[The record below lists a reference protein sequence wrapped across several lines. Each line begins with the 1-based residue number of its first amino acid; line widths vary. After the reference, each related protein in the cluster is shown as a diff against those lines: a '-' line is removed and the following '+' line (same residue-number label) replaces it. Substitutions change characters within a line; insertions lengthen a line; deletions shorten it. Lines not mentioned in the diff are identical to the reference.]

1 MTSIHIKQALPN
13 DLTTL
18 QNLGRETFYE
28 TFAPYNSKE
37 QIQQY
42 LTESFAAEKLTR
54 ELNHPDSLFFIVW
67 EQEDPIGYLKVNSGK
82 AQTELQDETSL
93 EIERIYVKSSHHGRK
108 VGQLLYNKALETAV
122 ELRKKYLWL
131 GVWEENHR
139 AVRFYKKN
147 GFKEF
152 DKHVFRLGNEKQT
165 DLMMKKM
172 LD

>member
-28 TFAPYNSKE
+28 TFAPYNSEE

-93 EIERIYVKSSHHGRK
+93 ES
-108 VGQLLYNKALETAV
+108 
-122 ELRKKYLWL
+122 
-131 GVWEENHR
+131 
-139 AVRFYKKN
+139 
-147 GFKEF
+147 KEF
-152 DKHVFRLGNEKQT
+152 TLKVRTTVGKSVSFFMTKHWKLLLN
-165 DLMMKKM
+165 
-172 LD
+172 